1 MQRIFDQ
8 TSIGKSAEILVNG
21 KTVSGTIQNF
31 DNKYVELVNAKIDNA
46 THARC
51 VISVLQIET
60 VTYK

>member
-21 KTVSGTIQNF
+21 KLVSGVIQNF
-31 DNKYVELVNAKIDNA
+31 DDKFVELRDAKVDNA
-46 THARC
+46 THSRC
-51 VISVLQIET
+51 IVSVLQIET

>member
-21 KTVSGTIQNF
+21 KLVSGVIQNF
-31 DNKYVELVNAKIDNA
+31 DDKFVELGDAKIDNA
-46 THARC
+46 THSRC
-51 VISVLQIET
+51 IVSVLQIET